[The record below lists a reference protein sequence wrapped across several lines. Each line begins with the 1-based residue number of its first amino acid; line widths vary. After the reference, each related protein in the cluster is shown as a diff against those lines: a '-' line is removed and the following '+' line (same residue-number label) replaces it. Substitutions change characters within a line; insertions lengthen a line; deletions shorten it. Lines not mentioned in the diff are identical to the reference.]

1 MRNATKKEVI
11 TCLDMLQK
19 ENEHLENENLR
30 LVKRDSVWRNKVHI
44 LEDDFGRLSGIIT
57 ELKQEIILLRES
69 RDTHKAEN
77 IELKKELDKYRILC
91 LRRGSRIYQL
101 ER

>member
-1 MRNATKKEVI
+1 MKTKLKKDTGGGCSICGNKPVVNI
-11 TCLDMLQK
+11 QGTYWLCGDCA
-19 ENEHLENENLR
+19 
-30 LVKRDSVWRNKVHI
+30 RDSMDLN
-44 LEDDFGRLSGIIT
+44 EGIIA

-69 RDTHKAEN
+69 RDTHKTEN
-77 IELKKELDKYRILC
+77 IELKKELDKNRILC